1 MGLIAVSCLLASSL
15 VSGKTFHS
23 LPLLLSR
30 VTRDGLHSL
39 TGLFIVLN
47 AQREAISD
55 VPTIDY
61 PGLYLKLNDSKVHQ
75 RLKTFH

>member
-23 LPLLLSR
+23 LPLLSS
-30 VTRDGLHSL
+30 VTRGGLHSL
-39 TGLFIVLN
+39 TGLFVVLN